1 MASESYSR
9 SGSYGYRYGRLR
21 YRCGAAYAA
30 GASSGYAYGR
40 GGRGAFWFANS
51 HHELRPD

>member
-40 GGRGAFWFANS
+40 GVEAHSGFANS